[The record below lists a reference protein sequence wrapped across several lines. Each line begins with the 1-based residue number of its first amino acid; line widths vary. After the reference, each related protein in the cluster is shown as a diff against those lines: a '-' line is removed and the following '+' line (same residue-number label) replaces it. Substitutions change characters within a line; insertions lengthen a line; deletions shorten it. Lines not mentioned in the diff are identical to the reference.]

1 MIIRKKYY
9 IVVFIM
15 LLGTTILSAQNDSTI
30 SYDESKEYTIADI
43 RVTGDFTYENY
54 IIIGFSG
61 LSVGDRIFFRHT
73 DIGRQDIER

>member
-54 IIIGFSG
+54 IIIG
-61 LSVGDRIFFRHT
+61 R
-73 DIGRQDIER
+73 

>member
-1 MIIRKKYY
+1 MIIRKKYCI
-9 IVVFIM
+9 IV
-15 LLGTTILSAQNDSTI
+15 LLLLLSSTILSAQNDSTI

-61 LSVGDRIFFRHT
+61 LSVGDRISVP
-73 DIGRQDIER
+73 G